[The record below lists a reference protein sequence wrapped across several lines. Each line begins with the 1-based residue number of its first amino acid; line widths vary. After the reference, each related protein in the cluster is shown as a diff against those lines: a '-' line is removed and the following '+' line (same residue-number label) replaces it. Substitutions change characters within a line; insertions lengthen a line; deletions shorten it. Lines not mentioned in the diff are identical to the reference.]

1 MSEYKLTKELDSIME
16 EARELTASTMCIS
29 ISTESVMYFLA
40 KKYIEATGKSDIE
53 CDLLLPIFKGLPD
66 ATRTNLLDDLKSET
80 LDYCKKN
87 KYPEPSLYNSEN
99 IILSDN
105 LDRAFRRAKV
115 EMTLD
120 ISYSKMVSK
129 SEEINSL
136 ELLVSVLSETSYLC
150 DILADYKI
158 SKEAI
163 LTSYI
168 AKSEAQK
175 IINNVPGNTMEDMF
189 NTLAS
194 IFDGLSSGS
203 SGDLNTSSTPT
214 TRTEDEQRQDD
225 EDFEKA
231 GNTSGAISTKKADP
245 DSKTPTLDEFATD
258 MTQTAI
264 DGKYDPVV
272 GRDKEIRQI
281 TEILCCRKKN
291 NAILLG
297 DPGSGKTA
305 IVELLAQKIA
315 AGNVPREL
323 LDKRVLSLS
332 TTDLTSGTIYRGQLE
347 QRVQDLCAELKENR
361 NIILYID
368 EFQQATSDSS
378 TSIAQM
384 LKPALGRGEITLIAS
399 TTTDE
404 YRKFIEKDG
413 ALKRRF
419 SPVQVGEPSVEETI
433 EILNGIAPR
442 YSEFHHVKYDPEVL
456 KVCAEWS
463 GKYINDRFFPDKAIS
478 VLDMSFSLAKLKNPS
493 NTDKLEKL
501 KSDVL
506 ELQEKKKSLT
516 FDLKLDEA
524 EVVRKEEEK
533 LTKKLKKEQD
543 LVNRLDPKTWPS
555 LSIAEVSEVIS
566 KLSGVPI
573 DKIMSSDMTK
583 LKAIKTTL
591 GEKVIGQDEAIE
603 ELTLAL
609 QRNVLGLRNPNKPIA
624 SFLLVGP
631 TGTGKALRNGT
642 PVLTDRGWVNIEDI
656 KVGDLVATPYNGF
669 SKVSGVYP
677 QGKKDTIYKLTFKDG
692 RTIETDE
699 NHLWQVR
706 SEKQQDTFR
715 ITSGSNTRHSYVMS
729 TKDLYK
735 QLKESNRSGTGKAFK
750 YGIPLHEVYN
760 NEKDYLIP
768 PYVMGVLLGDGCL
781 TESKNRTRTLQ
792 ISSDEEDIIKKCA
805 DLLKCSYKMHK
816 SYSYTNTLK
825 GDTVK
830 AVNEYIRNTGLACK
844 AMYKFIP
851 DEYLMGSIDQRK
863 ELLKGLIDTDGYID
877 DKGRF
882 SITTGSARLR
892 DNILELCRSLGYV
905 ATVVNDIRVGRNPNY
920 GIHIWT
926 HDKIFNS
933 KKREEQY
940 NSAKK
945 GNRTY
950 WNDRLPIINIEKIEH
965 ANVETTCI
973 AIEDEDKL
981 FITKDYLVTH
991 NTLVSKVL
999 AEEFMGSDQNLIT
1012 IACSEYMQD
1021 WAESK
1026 LLGSAPGYV
1035 GFSDSEPRLYILK
1048 RKPYS
1053 VLLIDEVEKSSSNL
1067 YNIWLNMLE
1076 EGEITLSSGEKVSCR
1091 NTIIIFTGNV
1101 GTKNLE
1107 LHGNGLGYGTP
1118 GKDEKKKTDLGIV
1131 MKEVKKEF
1139 RPEFLNRLTKVIVFN
1154 SLGSDE
1160 LGKIFYL
1167 ELAKLQNRLHENNG
1181 YTLKVSDKIKD
1192 LIVSKC
1198 EPQYGAR
1205 SLQRLI
1211 TTYIEDEI
1219 CKTMLDV
1226 DITGKTNIEVDLE
1239 PDSEKIKVEF
1249 K

>member
-16 EARELTASTMCIS
+16 EARELAASTMCIS
-29 ISTESVMYFLA
+29 ISTEAVVYFLA

-53 CDLLLPIFKGLPD
+53 CDLLLPIFKGLPE
-66 ATRTNLLDDLKSET
+66 ATRKNLLDDLKLEM

-99 IILSDN
+99 IILSDD

-175 IINNVPGNTMEDMF
+175 IINNIPGNTVEDMF

-194 IFDGLSSGS
+194 MFEGFTSGS
-203 SGDLNTSSTPT
+203 SGDFNTPSTPT
-214 TRTEDEQRQDD
+214 ARTEDEQGKDD

-258 MTQTAI
+258 MTQAAL

-315 AGNVPREL
+315 SKDVPREL
-323 LDKRVLSLS
+323 LEKRVLSLS

-347 QRVQDLCAELKENR
+347 QRVQDLCIELKENR

-442 YSEFHHVKYDPEVL
+442 YSEFHHVKCDPEVL

-493 NTDKLEKL
+493 NIDKLEKL

-533 LTKKLKKEQD
+533 ITKKLKKEQD
-543 LVNRLDPKTWPS
+543 LVNRVDPKTWPS

-631 TGTGKALRNGT
+631 TGTGKSY
-642 PVLTDRGWVNIEDI
+642 I
-656 KVGDLVATPYNGF
+656 
-669 SKVSGVYP
+669 SK
-677 QGKKDTIYKLTFKDG
+677 I
-692 RTIETDE
+692 
-699 NHLWQVR
+699 
-706 SEKQQDTFR
+706 
-715 ITSGSNTRHSYVMS
+715 
-729 TKDLYK
+729 
-735 QLKESNRSGTGKAFK
+735 
-750 YGIPLHEVYN
+750 
-760 NEKDYLIP
+760 
-768 PYVMGVLLGDGCL
+768 
-781 TESKNRTRTLQ
+781 
-792 ISSDEEDIIKKCA
+792 
-805 DLLKCSYKMHK
+805 
-816 SYSYTNTLK
+816 
-825 GDTVK
+825 
-830 AVNEYIRNTGLACK
+830 LAK
-844 AMYKFIP
+844 
-851 DEYLMGSIDQRK
+851 
-863 ELLKGLIDTDGYID
+863 
-877 DKGRF
+877 
-882 SITTGSARLR
+882 
-892 DNILELCRSLGYV
+892 
-905 ATVVNDIRVGRNPNY
+905 
-920 GIHIWT
+920 
-926 HDKIFNS
+926 
-933 KKREEQY
+933 
-940 NSAKK
+940 
-945 GNRTY
+945 
-950 WNDRLPIINIEKIEH
+950 
-965 ANVETTCI
+965 
-973 AIEDEDKL
+973 
-981 FITKDYLVTH
+981 
-991 NTLVSKVL
+991 
-999 AEEFMGSDQNLIT
+999 EFMGSEKSLIT

>member
-1 MSEYKLTKELDSIME
+1 ME

-29 ISTESVMYFLA
+29 ISTEAVLYFLA
-40 KKYIEATGKSDIE
+40 KKYIEASGKSDIE
-53 CDLLLPIFKGLPD
+53 CDLLLPIFKGLPID
-66 ATRTNLLDDLKSET
+66 TQNNLLDDLKIEA
-80 LDYCKKN
+80 LDYCKRN
-87 KYPEPSLYNSEN
+87 KYPEPTLYNSEN
-99 IILSDN
+99 IILSED

-120 ISYSKMVSK
+120 ISYSRMVSK

-136 ELLVSVLSETSYLC
+136 ELLVSVLSEQSYLC

-194 IFDGLSSGS
+194 MFDGLSSGDS
-203 SGDLNTSSTPT
+203 RTPNSTPKA
-214 TRTEDEQRQDD
+214 RTEDEQRQDD

-245 DSKTPTLDEFATD
+245 DSRTPTLDEFATD
-258 MTQTAI
+258 MTQAAL

-315 AGNVPREL
+315 SKDVPREL

-347 QRVQDLCAELKENR
+347 QRVQDLCTELKWNR

-433 EILNGIAPR
+433 EILKGIAPR
-442 YSEFHHVKYDPEVL
+442 YSEFHHVKYEPEVL

-501 KSDVL
+501 KANVL
-506 ELQEKKKSLT
+506 DLQEKKKALT
-516 FDLKLDEA
+516 LDLKLDEA

-533 LTKKLKKEQD
+533 ATNKLKKEQD
-543 LVNRLDPKTWPS
+543 LVNRVDPKTWPS

-583 LKAIKTTL
+583 LKSIKTTL

-631 TGTGKALRNGT
+631 TG
-642 PVLTDRGWVNIEDI
+642 
-656 KVGDLVATPYNGF
+656 VG
-669 SKVSGVYP
+669 
-677 QGKKDTIYKLTFKDG
+677 
-692 RTIETDE
+692 
-699 NHLWQVR
+699 
-706 SEKQQDTFR
+706 
-715 ITSGSNTRHSYVMS
+715 
-729 TKDLYK
+729 
-735 QLKESNRSGTGKAFK
+735 
-750 YGIPLHEVYN
+750 
-760 NEKDYLIP
+760 
-768 PYVMGVLLGDGCL
+768 
-781 TESKNRTRTLQ
+781 
-792 ISSDEEDIIKKCA
+792 
-805 DLLKCSYKMHK
+805 K
-816 SYSYTNTLK
+816 SYISK
-825 GDTVK
+825 
-830 AVNEYIRNTGLACK
+830 
-844 AMYKFIP
+844 
-851 DEYLMGSIDQRK
+851 
-863 ELLKGLIDTDGYID
+863 
-877 DKGRF
+877 
-882 SITTGSARLR
+882 
-892 DNILELCRSLGYV
+892 ILS
-905 ATVVNDIRVGRNPNY
+905 
-920 GIHIWT
+920 
-926 HDKIFNS
+926 
-933 KKREEQY
+933 
-940 NSAKK
+940 
-945 GNRTY
+945 
-950 WNDRLPIINIEKIEH
+950 
-965 ANVETTCI
+965 
-973 AIEDEDKL
+973 
-981 FITKDYLVTH
+981 
-991 NTLVSKVL
+991 
-999 AEEFMGSDQNLIT
+999 EEFMGSEKSLIT

-1107 LHGNGLGYGTP
+1107 LHGNGLGYGTL
-1118 GKDEKKKTDLGIV
+1118 GKDEKKKSDLSIV

-1226 DITGKTNIEVDLE
+1226 DITGKTDIEVDLE

>member
-1 MSEYKLTKELDSIME
+1 MNENYKLTKELNDIME
-16 EARELTASTMCIS
+16 EARNFTASNMSTS
-29 ISTESVMYFLA
+29 ISTESVVYFIAKRYTEA
-40 KKYIEATGKSDIE
+40 KKKSDVE
-53 CDLLLPIFKGLPD
+53 CDILLPIFKGIPAD
-66 ATRTNLLDDLKSET
+66 AQQDLVNDLAREA
-80 LDYCKKN
+80 LDYCN
-87 KYPEPSLYNSEN
+87 SDKYPSPSLYNSET
-99 IILSDN
+99 IILCDD
-105 LDRAFRRAKV
+105 LDRAFKRAKI
-115 EMTLD
+115 EMSLD
-120 ISYSKMVSK
+120 ISYSKMMSK
-129 SEEINSL
+129 GEEISTI
-136 ELLVSVLSETSYLC
+136 ELFISILSEQTYLT
-150 DILADYKI
+150 DILGDYRI
-158 SKEAI
+158 TKEAI

-168 AKSEAQK
+168 AKSEAERM
-175 IINNVPGNTMEDMF
+175 INSTPDSSLGSMF
-189 NTLAS
+189 NALTS
-194 IFDGLSSGS
+194 IFDELSKDSLGS
-203 SGDLNTSSTPT
+203 KQENTKQSQPKP
-214 TRTEDEQRQDD
+214 EDSISDD
-225 EDFEKA
+225 EDFERA
-231 GNTSGAISTKKADP
+231 GKTDGAISPKKVDP
-245 DSKTPTLDEFATD
+245 ESKTPTLDEFAFD
-258 MTQTAI
+258 MTKAAL
-264 DGKYDPVV
+264 DSKYDPVV
-272 GRDKEIRQI
+272 GRDKELGQI
-281 TEILCCRKKN
+281 IEILSCRKKN

-305 IVELLAQKIA
+305 LVELLAQRIA
-315 AGNVPREL
+315 SSNVPREL
-323 LDKRVLSLS
+323 QNRRVLSLS
-332 TTDLTSGTIYRGQLE
+332 TTDLTAGTQYRGQLE
-347 QRVQDLCAELKENR
+347 ERVQCLCKELSENR
-361 NIILYID
+361 DIILYID

-384 LKPALGRGEITLIAS
+384 LKPSLGRGEITLIAS

-419 SPVQVGEPSVEETI
+419 SPVQVEEPGVEETI
-433 EILNGIAPR
+433 EILKGIAPR
-442 YSEFHHVKYDPEVL
+442 YSEFHKIAYDPDVL
-456 KVCAEWS
+456 IKCAEWS

-478 VLDMSFSLAKLKNPS
+478 VLDMAFSLAKLRNPS
-493 NTDKLEKL
+493 DTTKL
-501 KSDVL
+501 KKLKKDVL
-506 ELQEKKKSLT
+506 GMQEEKIKLT
-516 FDLKLDEA
+516 LDLKLDEA
-524 EVVRKEEEK
+524 EAIRKNEEK
-533 LTKKLKKEQD
+533 AAKKLMKEQD
-543 LVNRLDPKTWPS
+543 VVNRVDPKTWPTLGIS
-555 LSIAEVSEVIS
+555 EVSEVIS

-583 LKAIKTTL
+583 LREIKTSL
-591 GEKVIGQDEAIE
+591 SSKVIGQDEAIE
-603 ELTLAL
+603 QLTLAL
-609 QRNVLGLRNPNKPIA
+609 QRNVLGLRNADKPIA

-631 TGTGKALRNGT
+631 TGVGKALKNGT
-642 PVLTDRGWVNIEDI
+642 PVLTDKGWVNIEKI

-669 SKVSGVYP
+669 SKVNGVYP
-677 QGKKDTIYKLTFKDG
+677 QGKKDTVYKLTFKDG

-706 SEKQQDTFR
+706 TEKQQKLFR
-715 ITSGSNTRHSYVMS
+715 KSSGSNTRHSYVMS
-729 TKDLYK
+729 TKDLYE
-735 QLKESNRSGTGKAFK
+735 QLKVSNKGGTGKSFK

-760 NEKDYLIP
+760 SEKDYLIP

-805 DLLKCSYKMHK
+805 DLLKCSYKIHK
-816 SYSYTNTLK
+816 SYNYTNTLK
-825 GDTVK
+825 GDIIK
-830 AVNEYIRNTGLACK
+830 AVNKYIRDTGLACR

-877 DKGRF
+877 NKGRF
-882 SITTGSARLR
+882 RISTGSARLK
-892 DNILELCRSLGYV
+892 DSILELCRSLGYV
-905 ATVVNDIRVGRNPNY
+905 ATVIDDIRVGRNPNY
-920 GIHIWT
+920 NIHIWT

-933 KKREEQY
+933 KRREEQY
-940 NSAKK
+940 DGAKK
-945 GNRTY
+945 GDRTY
-950 WNDRLPIINIEKIEH
+950 WNDRLPIVSIEKFEH
-965 ANVETTCI
+965 ANAETTCI

-999 AEEFMGSDQNLIT
+999 AEEFMGSDKSLIT

-1035 GFSDSEPRLYILK
+1035 GFSDSEPRLYVLK

-1107 LHGNGLGYGTP
+1107 LYGNGMGFTTP
-1118 GKDEKKKTDLGIV
+1118 GKEEKKKKDLSIV

-1139 RPEFLNRLTKVIVFN
+1139 RPEFLNRLTKVVVFN
-1154 SLGSDE
+1154 SLGTDE
-1160 LGKIFYL
+1160 LNKIFYL
-1167 ELAKLQNRLHENNG
+1167 ELKKLQDRLKVSG

-1198 EPQYGAR
+1198 EPEYGAR

-1211 TTYIEDEI
+1211 TTYIEDEV
-1219 CKTMLDV
+1219 CKSMLDSE
-1226 DITGKTNIEVDLE
+1226 ISGKTLIEVDLLKDDE
-1239 PDSEKIKVEF
+1239 VKVEF

>member
-16 EARELTASTMCIS
+16 EAREFTASTMCIS
-29 ISTESVMYFLA
+29 ISTEAVLYFLV
-40 KKYIEATGKSDIE
+40 KRYIEATGKSDVE
-53 CDLLLPIFKGLPD
+53 CDLLLPIFKGLPED
-66 ATRTNLLDDLKSET
+66 IQKDLLKDLKLET
-80 LDYCKKN
+80 LDYCKRN
-87 KYPEPSLYNSEN
+87 KYPEPTLYNSEN

-120 ISYSKMVSK
+120 ISYSRMVSG

-136 ELLVSVLSETSYLC
+136 ELLVSVLSEASYLC

-175 IINNVPGNTMEDMF
+175 IINNTPGSAMEDMF

-194 IFDGLSSGS
+194 MFGGLSSGDS
-203 SGDLNTSSTPT
+203 RISNSTPKA
-214 TRTEDEQRQDD
+214 RTEDEQRQDD

-258 MTQTAI
+258 MTQAAL

-315 AGNVPREL
+315 AGDVPREL
-323 LDKRVLSLS
+323 LEKRVLSLS

-347 QRVQDLCAELKENR
+347 QRVQDLCTELKENR

-433 EILNGIAPR
+433 EILKGIAPR

-501 KSDVL
+501 KANVL
-506 ELQEKKKSLT
+506 DLQEKKKALT
-516 FDLKLDEA
+516 LDLKLDEA

-631 TGTGKALRNGT
+631 TG
-642 PVLTDRGWVNIEDI
+642 
-656 KVGDLVATPYNGF
+656 VG
-669 SKVSGVYP
+669 
-677 QGKKDTIYKLTFKDG
+677 
-692 RTIETDE
+692 
-699 NHLWQVR
+699 
-706 SEKQQDTFR
+706 
-715 ITSGSNTRHSYVMS
+715 
-729 TKDLYK
+729 
-735 QLKESNRSGTGKAFK
+735 
-750 YGIPLHEVYN
+750 
-760 NEKDYLIP
+760 
-768 PYVMGVLLGDGCL
+768 
-781 TESKNRTRTLQ
+781 
-792 ISSDEEDIIKKCA
+792 
-805 DLLKCSYKMHK
+805 K
-816 SYSYTNTLK
+816 SYISK
-825 GDTVK
+825 
-830 AVNEYIRNTGLACK
+830 
-844 AMYKFIP
+844 
-851 DEYLMGSIDQRK
+851 
-863 ELLKGLIDTDGYID
+863 
-877 DKGRF
+877 
-882 SITTGSARLR
+882 
-892 DNILELCRSLGYV
+892 ILS
-905 ATVVNDIRVGRNPNY
+905 
-920 GIHIWT
+920 
-926 HDKIFNS
+926 
-933 KKREEQY
+933 
-940 NSAKK
+940 
-945 GNRTY
+945 
-950 WNDRLPIINIEKIEH
+950 
-965 ANVETTCI
+965 
-973 AIEDEDKL
+973 
-981 FITKDYLVTH
+981 
-991 NTLVSKVL
+991 
-999 AEEFMGSDQNLIT
+999 EEFMGSEKSLIT

-1181 YTLKVSDKIKD
+1181 YTLKISDKIKD

>member
-16 EARELTASTMCIS
+16 EAREFTASTMCIS
-29 ISTESVMYFLA
+29 ISTEAVLYFLV

-53 CDLLLPIFKGLPD
+53 CDLLLPIFKGLPE
-66 ATRTNLLDDLKSET
+66 ATQKNLLDDLKLET
-80 LDYCKKN
+80 LDYCKRN
-87 KYPEPSLYNSEN
+87 KYPEPTLYNSEN
-99 IILSDN
+99 IILSED

-120 ISYSKMVSK
+120 ISYSRMVSK

-136 ELLVSVLSETSYLC
+136 ELLVSVLSEPTYLC

-175 IINNVPGNTMEDMF
+175 IINNTPGSAMEDMF

-194 IFDGLSSGS
+194 MFDGLSSGDS
-203 SGDLNTSSTPT
+203 KTPNSTPKA
-214 TRTEDEQRQDD
+214 RTEDEQRQDD

-258 MTQTAI
+258 MTQAALE
-264 DGKYDPVV
+264 GKYDPVV

-291 NAILLG
+291 NAILIG

-315 AGNVPREL
+315 SGDVPREL
-323 LDKRVLSLS
+323 LGKRVLSLS

-347 QRVQDLCAELKENR
+347 QRVQDLCTELKENR

-419 SPVQVGEPSVEETI
+419 SPIQVGEPSVEETI
-433 EILNGIAPR
+433 KILEGIAPR

-501 KSDVL
+501 KADVL
-506 ELQEKKKSLT
+506 GLQEKKKALT
-516 FDLKLDEA
+516 LDLKLDEA

-533 LTKKLKKEQD
+533 AIKKLKKEQD
-543 LVNRLDPKTWPS
+543 LVNRVDPKTWPS

-624 SFLLVGP
+624 SFLLVGN
-631 TGTGKALRNGT
+631 TGTGKSY
-642 PVLTDRGWVNIEDI
+642 I
-656 KVGDLVATPYNGF
+656 
-669 SKVSGVYP
+669 SK
-677 QGKKDTIYKLTFKDG
+677 I
-692 RTIETDE
+692 
-699 NHLWQVR
+699 
-706 SEKQQDTFR
+706 
-715 ITSGSNTRHSYVMS
+715 
-729 TKDLYK
+729 
-735 QLKESNRSGTGKAFK
+735 
-750 YGIPLHEVYN
+750 
-760 NEKDYLIP
+760 
-768 PYVMGVLLGDGCL
+768 
-781 TESKNRTRTLQ
+781 
-792 ISSDEEDIIKKCA
+792 
-805 DLLKCSYKMHK
+805 
-816 SYSYTNTLK
+816 
-825 GDTVK
+825 
-830 AVNEYIRNTGLACK
+830 
-844 AMYKFIP
+844 
-851 DEYLMGSIDQRK
+851 
-863 ELLKGLIDTDGYID
+863 
-877 DKGRF
+877 
-882 SITTGSARLR
+882 
-892 DNILELCRSLGYV
+892 
-905 ATVVNDIRVGRNPNY
+905 
-920 GIHIWT
+920 
-926 HDKIFNS
+926 
-933 KKREEQY
+933 
-940 NSAKK
+940 
-945 GNRTY
+945 
-950 WNDRLPIINIEKIEH
+950 
-965 ANVETTCI
+965 
-973 AIEDEDKL
+973 
-981 FITKDYLVTH
+981 
-991 NTLVSKVL
+991 L
-999 AEEFMGSDQNLIT
+999 AEEFMGSDKSLIT

-1118 GKDEKKKTDLGIV
+1118 GKDEKKKSDLSIV

-1139 RPEFLNRLTKVIVFN
+1139 RPEFLNRLTKIIVFN

-1226 DITGKTNIEVDLE
+1226 DITGKTDIEVDLE

>member
-16 EARELTASTMCIS
+16 EAREFTASTMCIS
-29 ISTESVMYFLA
+29 ISTEAVLYFLV
-40 KKYIEATGKSDIE
+40 KRYIEATGKSDIE
-53 CDLLLPIFKGLPD
+53 CDLLLPIFKGLPED
-66 ATRTNLLDDLKSET
+66 IQKDLLKDLKLET
-80 LDYCKKN
+80 LDYCKRN
-87 KYPEPSLYNSEN
+87 KYPEPTLYNSEN

-120 ISYSKMVSK
+120 ISYSRMVSG

-136 ELLVSVLSETSYLC
+136 ELLVSVLSEASYLC

-175 IINNVPGNTMEDMF
+175 IINNTTGSAMEDMF

-194 IFDGLSSGS
+194 MFDGLSSGDS
-203 SGDLNTSSTPT
+203 RTPNSTPKA
-214 TRTEDEQRQDD
+214 RTEDEQRQDD

-258 MTQTAI
+258 MTQAAL

-315 AGNVPREL
+315 AGDVPREL
-323 LDKRVLSLS
+323 LEKRVLSLS

-347 QRVQDLCAELKENR
+347 QRVQDLCTELKENR

-433 EILNGIAPR
+433 EILKGIAPR

-501 KSDVL
+501 KADVL
-506 ELQEKKKSLT
+506 GLQEKKKALT
-516 FDLKLDEA
+516 LDLKLDEA

-533 LTKKLKKEQD
+533 ATKKLKKEQD
-543 LVNRLDPKTWPS
+543 LVNRVDPKTWPS

-591 GEKVIGQDEAIE
+591 GEKVIGQSEAIE

-631 TGTGKALRNGT
+631 TG
-642 PVLTDRGWVNIEDI
+642 
-656 KVGDLVATPYNGF
+656 VG
-669 SKVSGVYP
+669 
-677 QGKKDTIYKLTFKDG
+677 
-692 RTIETDE
+692 
-699 NHLWQVR
+699 
-706 SEKQQDTFR
+706 
-715 ITSGSNTRHSYVMS
+715 
-729 TKDLYK
+729 
-735 QLKESNRSGTGKAFK
+735 
-750 YGIPLHEVYN
+750 
-760 NEKDYLIP
+760 
-768 PYVMGVLLGDGCL
+768 
-781 TESKNRTRTLQ
+781 
-792 ISSDEEDIIKKCA
+792 
-805 DLLKCSYKMHK
+805 K
-816 SYSYTNTLK
+816 SYISK
-825 GDTVK
+825 
-830 AVNEYIRNTGLACK
+830 
-844 AMYKFIP
+844 
-851 DEYLMGSIDQRK
+851 
-863 ELLKGLIDTDGYID
+863 
-877 DKGRF
+877 
-882 SITTGSARLR
+882 
-892 DNILELCRSLGYV
+892 ILS
-905 ATVVNDIRVGRNPNY
+905 
-920 GIHIWT
+920 
-926 HDKIFNS
+926 
-933 KKREEQY
+933 
-940 NSAKK
+940 
-945 GNRTY
+945 
-950 WNDRLPIINIEKIEH
+950 
-965 ANVETTCI
+965 
-973 AIEDEDKL
+973 
-981 FITKDYLVTH
+981 
-991 NTLVSKVL
+991 
-999 AEEFMGSDQNLIT
+999 EEFMGSEKSLIT

-1118 GKDEKKKTDLGIV
+1118 GKDEKKKSDLSIV

-1167 ELAKLQNRLHENNG
+1167 ELTKLQNRLHENNG

-1226 DITGKTNIEVDLE
+1226 DITGKTDIEVDLE

>member
-16 EARELTASTMCIS
+16 EAREFTASTMCIS
-29 ISTESVMYFLA
+29 ISTEAVLYFLV

-53 CDLLLPIFKGLPD
+53 CDLLLPIFKGLPE
-66 ATRTNLLDDLKSET
+66 ATQKNLLDDLKLET
-80 LDYCKKN
+80 LDYCKRN
-87 KYPEPSLYNSEN
+87 KYPEPTLYNSEN
-99 IILSDN
+99 IILSED

-120 ISYSKMVSK
+120 ISYSRMVSK

-136 ELLVSVLSETSYLC
+136 ELLVSVLSEPTYLC

-175 IINNVPGNTMEDMF
+175 IINNTPGSAMEDMF

-194 IFDGLSSGS
+194 MFDGLSSGDS
-203 SGDLNTSSTPT
+203 KTPNSTPKA
-214 TRTEDEQRQDD
+214 RTEDEQRQDD

-258 MTQTAI
+258 MTQAALE
-264 DGKYDPVV
+264 GKYDPVV

-315 AGNVPREL
+315 SGDVPREL
-323 LDKRVLSLS
+323 LGKRVLSLS

-347 QRVQDLCAELKENR
+347 QRVQDLCTELKENR

-419 SPVQVGEPSVEETI
+419 SPIQVGEPSVEETI
-433 EILNGIAPR
+433 KILEGIAPR

-501 KSDVL
+501 KADVL
-506 ELQEKKKSLT
+506 GLQEKKKALT
-516 FDLKLDEA
+516 LDLKLDEA

-533 LTKKLKKEQD
+533 AIKKLKKEQD
-543 LVNRLDPKTWPS
+543 LVNRVDPKTWPS

-624 SFLLVGP
+624 SFLLVGN
-631 TGTGKALRNGT
+631 TGTGKSY
-642 PVLTDRGWVNIEDI
+642 I
-656 KVGDLVATPYNGF
+656 
-669 SKVSGVYP
+669 SK
-677 QGKKDTIYKLTFKDG
+677 I
-692 RTIETDE
+692 
-699 NHLWQVR
+699 
-706 SEKQQDTFR
+706 
-715 ITSGSNTRHSYVMS
+715 
-729 TKDLYK
+729 
-735 QLKESNRSGTGKAFK
+735 
-750 YGIPLHEVYN
+750 
-760 NEKDYLIP
+760 
-768 PYVMGVLLGDGCL
+768 
-781 TESKNRTRTLQ
+781 
-792 ISSDEEDIIKKCA
+792 
-805 DLLKCSYKMHK
+805 
-816 SYSYTNTLK
+816 
-825 GDTVK
+825 
-830 AVNEYIRNTGLACK
+830 
-844 AMYKFIP
+844 
-851 DEYLMGSIDQRK
+851 
-863 ELLKGLIDTDGYID
+863 
-877 DKGRF
+877 
-882 SITTGSARLR
+882 
-892 DNILELCRSLGYV
+892 
-905 ATVVNDIRVGRNPNY
+905 
-920 GIHIWT
+920 
-926 HDKIFNS
+926 
-933 KKREEQY
+933 
-940 NSAKK
+940 
-945 GNRTY
+945 
-950 WNDRLPIINIEKIEH
+950 
-965 ANVETTCI
+965 
-973 AIEDEDKL
+973 
-981 FITKDYLVTH
+981 
-991 NTLVSKVL
+991 L
-999 AEEFMGSDQNLIT
+999 AEEFMGSDKSLIT

-1118 GKDEKKKTDLGIV
+1118 GKDEKKKSDLSIV

-1139 RPEFLNRLTKVIVFN
+1139 RPEFLNRLTKIIVFN

-1226 DITGKTNIEVDLE
+1226 DITGKTDIEVDLE

>member
-1 MSEYKLTKELDSIME
+1 MSEYKLTKELNSIME
-16 EARELTASTMCIS
+16 EAREYTANNLCTS
-29 ISTESVMYFLA
+29 ISTESVLYFMV
-40 KKYIEATGKSDIE
+40 KRYIDFKDISDVE
-53 CDLLLPIFKGLPD
+53 CDILAPIFRGIPQDLQKGL
-66 ATRTNLLDDLKSET
+66 LKDIKLEA
-80 LDYCKKN
+80 DEYCKIN
-87 KYPEPSLYNSEN
+87 KYAVPKLYNPDS
-99 IILSDN
+99 IILSES
-105 LDRAFRRAKV
+105 LDRAFKRSKI
-115 EMTLD
+115 EMSLD
-120 ISYSKMVSK
+120 ISYSRMVSK

-136 ELLVSVLSETSYLC
+136 ELLVSILSEKTYIT
-150 DILADYKI
+150 DILSDYRI
-158 SKEAI
+158 TKEAL

-168 AKSEAQK
+168 AKSEAER
-175 IINNVPGNTMEDMF
+175 ILNNTPDNKLESMF
-189 NTLAS
+189 NALS
-194 IFDGLSSGS
+194 SMFGDSLSSGDS
-203 SGDLNTSSTPT
+203 KPNLDSKPKTLEEM
-214 TRTEDEQRQDD
+214 RKDD
-225 EDFEKA
+225 EEFEKA
-231 GNTSGAISTKKADP
+231 ADTSGAISTKKADP

-258 MTQTAI
+258 MTQAALE
-264 DGKYDPVV
+264 GKYDPVV
-272 GRDKEIRQI
+272 GRDKEIKQI

-315 AGNVPREL
+315 SHDVPREL

-347 QRVQDLCAELKENR
+347 QRVQDLCTELKENR

-368 EFQQATSDSS
+368 EFQQATSESS

-419 SPVQVGEPSVEETI
+419 SPVQVEEPSVEETI
-433 EILNGIAPR
+433 EILKGIAPK
-442 YSEFHHVKYDPEVL
+442 YSEFHHVKCDTEVL
-456 KVCAEWS
+456 EKCAEWS

-478 VLDMSFSLAKLKNPS
+478 VFDMALSLAKLKNPS
-493 NTDKLEKL
+493 NTTKLEKL
-501 KSDVL
+501 KSEVVS
-506 ELQEKKKSLT
+506 LQEKKRDLT
-516 FDLKLDEA
+516 LDLKLDEA
-524 EVVRKEEEK
+524 EEVRKEEEK
-533 LTKKLKKEQD
+533 ATKKLKKEQD
-543 LVNRLDPKTWPS
+543 LVNKIDPKTWPT

-566 KLSGVPI
+566 KLSGVPV
-573 DKIMSSDMTK
+573 DKIMSSDVKK

-591 GEKVIGQDEAIE
+591 GEKVIGQEEAVS

-631 TGTGKALRNGT
+631 TGTGKALKNGT
-642 PVLTDRGWVNIEDI
+642 PVLTDNGWVNIEDI

-677 QGKKDTIYKLTFKDG
+677 QGKKDTIYKLTFRDG

-706 SEKQQDTFR
+706 SEKQQKLFR
-715 ITSGSNTRHSYVMS
+715 KSSGSNTRNSYIKS
-729 TKDLYK
+729 TKDLYDD
-735 QLKESNRSGTGKAFK
+735 LKSGNRQGSGREFK

-760 NEKDYLIP
+760 TEKEYIIS

-781 TESKNRTRTLQ
+781 TLSKNRNKTLV
-792 ISSDEEDIIKKCA
+792 ISSDEEDIVKRCA
-805 DLLKCSYKMHK
+805 SLIGCGYKMHGDLN
-816 SYSYTNTLK
+816 YNNTLK
-825 GDTVK
+825 GDSVSI
-830 AVNEYIRNTGLACK
+830 VNEYIRNLGLACK

-882 SITTGSARLR
+882 SIATGSAKLR

-940 NSAKK
+940 NSSKK

-950 WNDRLPIINIEKIEH
+950 WNDRLPIVSIEKIEH

-1107 LHGNGLGYGTP
+1107 LHGGGLGFSTP
-1118 GKDEKKKTDLGIV
+1118 GTEEKKKIDTSIV

-1154 SLGSDE
+1154 SLGTEE

-1181 YTLKVSDKIKD
+1181 YTLEVSDKIKD

-1226 DITGKTNIEVDLE
+1226 DIEGKTKINVDLE
-1239 PDSEKIKVEF
+1239 SDENIKVQF
-1249 K
+1249 S

>member
-1 MSEYKLTKELDSIME
+1 
-16 EARELTASTMCIS
+16 
-29 ISTESVMYFLA
+29 
-40 KKYIEATGKSDIE
+40 
-53 CDLLLPIFKGLPD
+53 
-66 ATRTNLLDDLKSET
+66 
-80 LDYCKKN
+80 
-87 KYPEPSLYNSEN
+87 
-99 IILSDN
+99 
-105 LDRAFRRAKV
+105 
-115 EMTLD
+115 
-120 ISYSKMVSK
+120 
-129 SEEINSL
+129 
-136 ELLVSVLSETSYLC
+136 
-150 DILADYKI
+150 
-158 SKEAI
+158 
-163 LTSYI
+163 
-168 AKSEAQK
+168 
-175 IINNVPGNTMEDMF
+175 MEDMF

-194 IFDGLSSGS
+194 MFGINPSQFDSGES
-203 SGDLNTSSTPT
+203 KTSSPKQ
-214 TRTEDEQRQDD
+214 RTEDEQRQDD

-245 DSKTPTLDEFATD
+245 ESKTPTLDEFASD
-258 MTQTAI
+258 MTQAAI

-272 GRDKEIRQI
+272 GRDKEIKQI

-315 AGNVPREL
+315 NHDVPREL

-347 QRVQDLCAELKENR
+347 QRVQDLCKELKENR

-419 SPVQVGEPSVEETI
+419 SPVQVGEPNVEETI
-433 EILNGIAPR
+433 EILKGIAPR
-442 YSEFHHVKYDPEVL
+442 YSEFHHVKYNPEVL
-456 KVCAEWS
+456 IKCAEWS

-493 NTDKLEKL
+493 NTEKLEKL
-501 KSDVL
+501 KNSVIK
-506 ELQEKKKSLT
+506 LQEKKKALT
-516 FDLKLDEA
+516 LDLKLEEA
-524 EVVRKEEEK
+524 EEVRKEEEK
-533 LTKKLKKEQD
+533 ATKKLKKEQD
-543 LVNRLDPKTWPS
+543 LVNKVDPKTWPT
-555 LSIAEVSEVIS
+555 LGIEEISEVIS

-583 LKAIKTTL
+583 LKSIKTTL
-591 GEKVIGQDEAIE
+591 GEKVIGQNEAIE

-631 TGTGKALRNGT
+631 TG
-642 PVLTDRGWVNIEDI
+642 
-656 KVGDLVATPYNGF
+656 VG
-669 SKVSGVYP
+669 
-677 QGKKDTIYKLTFKDG
+677 
-692 RTIETDE
+692 
-699 NHLWQVR
+699 
-706 SEKQQDTFR
+706 
-715 ITSGSNTRHSYVMS
+715 
-729 TKDLYK
+729 
-735 QLKESNRSGTGKAFK
+735 
-750 YGIPLHEVYN
+750 
-760 NEKDYLIP
+760 
-768 PYVMGVLLGDGCL
+768 
-781 TESKNRTRTLQ
+781 
-792 ISSDEEDIIKKCA
+792 
-805 DLLKCSYKMHK
+805 K
-816 SYSYTNTLK
+816 SYISK
-825 GDTVK
+825 
-830 AVNEYIRNTGLACK
+830 
-844 AMYKFIP
+844 
-851 DEYLMGSIDQRK
+851 
-863 ELLKGLIDTDGYID
+863 
-877 DKGRF
+877 
-882 SITTGSARLR
+882 
-892 DNILELCRSLGYV
+892 ILS
-905 ATVVNDIRVGRNPNY
+905 
-920 GIHIWT
+920 
-926 HDKIFNS
+926 
-933 KKREEQY
+933 
-940 NSAKK
+940 
-945 GNRTY
+945 
-950 WNDRLPIINIEKIEH
+950 
-965 ANVETTCI
+965 
-973 AIEDEDKL
+973 
-981 FITKDYLVTH
+981 
-991 NTLVSKVL
+991 
-999 AEEFMGSDQNLIT
+999 EEFMGSDKSLIT

-1107 LHGNGLGYGTP
+1107 LHGSGLGYGIP
-1118 GKDEKKKTDLGIV
+1118 GKEEKKKTDLGIV

-1154 SLGSDE
+1154 SLGDEE

-1167 ELAKLQNRLHENNG
+1167 ELKKLQYRLKENNG
-1181 YTLKVSDKIKD
+1181 YTLKVSDKLKD

-1211 TTYIEDEI
+1211 TSYIEDEI

-1226 DITGKTNIEVDLE
+1226 DITGKTEIEVDLE
-1239 PDSEKIKVEF
+1239 TDEKVKVEF

>member
-16 EARELTASTMCIS
+16 EAREFTASTMCIS
-29 ISTESVMYFLA
+29 ISTEAVMYFLV
-40 KKYIEATGKSDIE
+40 KRYIEATGKSDIE
-53 CDLLLPIFKGLPD
+53 CDLLLPIFKGLPED
-66 ATRTNLLDDLKSET
+66 IQKDLLKDLKLET
-80 LDYCKKN
+80 LDYCKRN
-87 KYPEPSLYNSEN
+87 KYPEPTLYNSEN

-120 ISYSKMVSK
+120 ISYSRMVSG

-136 ELLVSVLSETSYLC
+136 ELLVSVLSEASYLC

-175 IINNVPGNTMEDMF
+175 IINNTPGSAMEDMF

-194 IFDGLSSGS
+194 MFGGLSSGDS
-203 SGDLNTSSTPT
+203 RTPNSTPKD
-214 TRTEDEQRQDD
+214 RTEDEQRQDD

-258 MTQTAI
+258 MTQAAL

-315 AGNVPREL
+315 AGDVPREL
-323 LDKRVLSLS
+323 LGKRVLSLS

-347 QRVQDLCAELKENR
+347 QRVQDLCTELKENR

-433 EILNGIAPR
+433 EILEGIAPR

-501 KSDVL
+501 KANVL
-506 ELQEKKKSLT
+506 DLQEKKKALT
-516 FDLKLDEA
+516 LDLKLDEA

-533 LTKKLKKEQD
+533 ATKKLKKEQD
-543 LVNRLDPKTWPS
+543 LVNRVDPKTWPS

-624 SFLLVGP
+624 SFLLVGN
-631 TGTGKALRNGT
+631 TGTGKSY
-642 PVLTDRGWVNIEDI
+642 I
-656 KVGDLVATPYNGF
+656 
-669 SKVSGVYP
+669 SK
-677 QGKKDTIYKLTFKDG
+677 I
-692 RTIETDE
+692 
-699 NHLWQVR
+699 
-706 SEKQQDTFR
+706 
-715 ITSGSNTRHSYVMS
+715 
-729 TKDLYK
+729 
-735 QLKESNRSGTGKAFK
+735 
-750 YGIPLHEVYN
+750 
-760 NEKDYLIP
+760 
-768 PYVMGVLLGDGCL
+768 
-781 TESKNRTRTLQ
+781 
-792 ISSDEEDIIKKCA
+792 
-805 DLLKCSYKMHK
+805 
-816 SYSYTNTLK
+816 
-825 GDTVK
+825 
-830 AVNEYIRNTGLACK
+830 
-844 AMYKFIP
+844 
-851 DEYLMGSIDQRK
+851 
-863 ELLKGLIDTDGYID
+863 
-877 DKGRF
+877 
-882 SITTGSARLR
+882 
-892 DNILELCRSLGYV
+892 
-905 ATVVNDIRVGRNPNY
+905 
-920 GIHIWT
+920 
-926 HDKIFNS
+926 
-933 KKREEQY
+933 
-940 NSAKK
+940 
-945 GNRTY
+945 
-950 WNDRLPIINIEKIEH
+950 
-965 ANVETTCI
+965 
-973 AIEDEDKL
+973 
-981 FITKDYLVTH
+981 
-991 NTLVSKVL
+991 L
-999 AEEFMGSDQNLIT
+999 AEEFMGSEKSLIT

-1226 DITGKTNIEVDLE
+1226 DITGKTDIEVDLD

>member
-1 MSEYKLTKELDSIME
+1 MSDYKLTKELNDIME
-16 EARELTASTMCIS
+16 EARNLTASTMCIS
-29 ISTESVMYFLA
+29 ISSEAVTYFIA
-40 KKYIEATGKSDIE
+40 KKYIEATGKDSVE
-53 CDLLLPIFKGLPD
+53 CDILLPIFKGIPSSAQTD
-66 ATRTNLLDDLKSET
+66 LLNELEYET
-80 LDYCKKN
+80 KTYCSKN
-87 KYPEPSLYNSEN
+87 KYPNTSLYNPEN
-99 IILSDN
+99 IILSDE

-115 EMTLD
+115 EMALD
-120 ISYSKMVSK
+120 ISYSKLISG

-136 ELLVSVLSETSYLC
+136 ELFISILSERTYIVDL
-150 DILADYKI
+150 LGDYKI

-168 AKSEAQK
+168 AKKEAEK
-175 IINNVPGNTMEDMF
+175 ILNNNPDLSLSNMF
-189 NTLAS
+189 NA
-194 IFDGLSSGS
+194 LSSMFDKLDDISNGS
-203 SGDLNTSSTPT
+203 SS
-214 TRTEDEQRQDD
+214 DEISKPQSPVDQKKDD

-231 GNTSGAISTKKADP
+231 GNTSGAISTKKVDP
-245 DSKTPTLDEFATD
+245 DSKTPTLDEFAFD
-258 MTQTAI
+258 MTKAAE
-264 DGKYDPVV
+264 DGKYDPVI
-272 GRDKEIRQI
+272 GRDKEIKQI

-315 AGNVPREL
+315 NRDVPREL

-347 QRVQDLCAELKENR
+347 QRVQDLCSELKENR

-368 EFQQATSDSS
+368 EFQQATSDNS

-419 SPVQVGEPSVEETI
+419 SPVQIEEPGVEDTI
-433 EILNGIAPR
+433 EILRGIAPR
-442 YSEFHHVKYDPEVL
+442 YSEYHRVKYEDDVL
-456 KVCAEWS
+456 VKCAEWS

-493 NTDKLEKL
+493 DTKKLEKL
-501 KSDVL
+501 KSDIL
-506 ELQEKKKSLT
+506 ELQEKKKELT
-516 FDLKLDEA
+516 LDLKLEEA
-524 EVVRKEEEK
+524 EIVRKDEEK
-533 LTKKLKKEQD
+533 VAKKLKKEQD
-543 LVNRLDPKTWPS
+543 LVNRVDPKTWPT
-555 LSIAEVSEVIS
+555 LEIAEVSEVIS

-631 TGTGKALRNGT
+631 TG
-642 PVLTDRGWVNIEDI
+642 
-656 KVGDLVATPYNGF
+656 VG
-669 SKVSGVYP
+669 
-677 QGKKDTIYKLTFKDG
+677 
-692 RTIETDE
+692 
-699 NHLWQVR
+699 
-706 SEKQQDTFR
+706 
-715 ITSGSNTRHSYVMS
+715 
-729 TKDLYK
+729 
-735 QLKESNRSGTGKAFK
+735 
-750 YGIPLHEVYN
+750 
-760 NEKDYLIP
+760 
-768 PYVMGVLLGDGCL
+768 
-781 TESKNRTRTLQ
+781 
-792 ISSDEEDIIKKCA
+792 
-805 DLLKCSYKMHK
+805 K
-816 SYSYTNTLK
+816 SYISK
-825 GDTVK
+825 
-830 AVNEYIRNTGLACK
+830 
-844 AMYKFIP
+844 
-851 DEYLMGSIDQRK
+851 
-863 ELLKGLIDTDGYID
+863 
-877 DKGRF
+877 
-882 SITTGSARLR
+882 
-892 DNILELCRSLGYV
+892 ILS
-905 ATVVNDIRVGRNPNY
+905 
-920 GIHIWT
+920 
-926 HDKIFNS
+926 
-933 KKREEQY
+933 
-940 NSAKK
+940 
-945 GNRTY
+945 
-950 WNDRLPIINIEKIEH
+950 
-965 ANVETTCI
+965 
-973 AIEDEDKL
+973 
-981 FITKDYLVTH
+981 
-991 NTLVSKVL
+991 
-999 AEEFMGSDQNLIT
+999 EEFMGSDKSLIT

-1118 GKDEKKKTDLGIV
+1118 GKEEKKKTDLSIV
-1131 MKEVKKEF
+1131 MKAVKKEF
-1139 RPEFLNRLTKVIVFN
+1139 RPEFLNRLTKVVVFN
-1154 SLGSDE
+1154 SLGTEE
-1160 LGKIFYL
+1160 LSKIFYL
-1167 ELAKLQNRLHENNG
+1167 ELKKLQDRLKDNNG
-1181 YTLKVSDKIKD
+1181 YTLKVSDKLKD

-1219 CKTMLDV
+1219 CKTMLESE
-1226 DITGKTNIEVDLE
+1226 ISGKTLIEVDLE
-1239 PDSEKIKVEF
+1239 DEEKIKVEF

>member
-16 EARELTASTMCIS
+16 EAREFTASTMCIS
-29 ISTESVMYFLA
+29 ISTEAVLYFLV
-40 KKYIEATGKSDIE
+40 KRYIEATGKSDIE
-53 CDLLLPIFKGLPD
+53 CDLLLPIFKGLPED
-66 ATRTNLLDDLKSET
+66 IQKDLLKDLKFET
-80 LDYCKKN
+80 LDYCKRN
-87 KYPEPSLYNSEN
+87 KYPEPTLYNSEN

-120 ISYSKMVSK
+120 ISYSRMVSG

-136 ELLVSVLSETSYLC
+136 ELLVSVLSEASYLC

-175 IINNVPGNTMEDMF
+175 IINSTSGSAMEDMF

-194 IFDGLSSGS
+194 MFGGLSSGDS
-203 SGDLNTSSTPT
+203 KTPNSTPKA
-214 TRTEDEQRQDD
+214 RTEDEQRQDD

-258 MTQTAI
+258 MTQVAL

-315 AGNVPREL
+315 AGDVPREL
-323 LDKRVLSLS
+323 LGKRVLSLS

-347 QRVQDLCAELKENR
+347 QRVQDLCTELKENR

-419 SPVQVGEPSVEETI
+419 SPVQVGEPGVEETI
-433 EILNGIAPR
+433 EILKGIAPR
-442 YSEFHHVKYDPEVL
+442 YSEFHHVKCDPEVL

-501 KSDVL
+501 KANVL
-506 ELQEKKKSLT
+506 DLQEKKKALT
-516 FDLKLDEA
+516 LDLKLDEA
-524 EVVRKEEEK
+524 EIVRKEEEK
-533 LTKKLKKEQD
+533 ATKKLKKEQD
-543 LVNRLDPKTWPS
+543 LVNRIDPKTWPS

-624 SFLLVGP
+624 SFLLVGN
-631 TGTGKALRNGT
+631 TGTGKSY
-642 PVLTDRGWVNIEDI
+642 I
-656 KVGDLVATPYNGF
+656 
-669 SKVSGVYP
+669 SK
-677 QGKKDTIYKLTFKDG
+677 I
-692 RTIETDE
+692 
-699 NHLWQVR
+699 
-706 SEKQQDTFR
+706 
-715 ITSGSNTRHSYVMS
+715 
-729 TKDLYK
+729 
-735 QLKESNRSGTGKAFK
+735 
-750 YGIPLHEVYN
+750 
-760 NEKDYLIP
+760 
-768 PYVMGVLLGDGCL
+768 
-781 TESKNRTRTLQ
+781 
-792 ISSDEEDIIKKCA
+792 
-805 DLLKCSYKMHK
+805 
-816 SYSYTNTLK
+816 
-825 GDTVK
+825 
-830 AVNEYIRNTGLACK
+830 
-844 AMYKFIP
+844 
-851 DEYLMGSIDQRK
+851 
-863 ELLKGLIDTDGYID
+863 
-877 DKGRF
+877 
-882 SITTGSARLR
+882 
-892 DNILELCRSLGYV
+892 
-905 ATVVNDIRVGRNPNY
+905 
-920 GIHIWT
+920 
-926 HDKIFNS
+926 
-933 KKREEQY
+933 
-940 NSAKK
+940 
-945 GNRTY
+945 
-950 WNDRLPIINIEKIEH
+950 
-965 ANVETTCI
+965 
-973 AIEDEDKL
+973 
-981 FITKDYLVTH
+981 
-991 NTLVSKVL
+991 L
-999 AEEFMGSDQNLIT
+999 AEEFMGSDKSLIT

-1118 GKDEKKKTDLGIV
+1118 GKDEKKKSDLSIV

-1226 DITGKTNIEVDLE
+1226 DITGKTDIEVDLE